1 MPEPSGSRRR
11 PRRRPR
17 GRLKATATAVGALL
31 LWLVLTLPDRPDGLS
46 VWSFAGVP
54 IEGVVLV
61 ACALTLPPRARA
73 PVTAVL
79 GGGLVAV
86 VALVKVLD
94 LGFLLSLHRLF
105 DPLSDLAYAGS
116 ALDLARD
123 RLGSGRALVIAAAG
137 LVLALLVIAG
147 GTRSG
152 GAARRH
158 R

>member
-1 MPEPSGSRRR
+1 MPEPSGS
-11 PRRRPR
+11 PRRLRR
-17 GRLKATATAVGALL
+17 HVGAIATAVGVLL

-61 ACALTLPPRARA
+61 ACALTLPLRARA
-73 PVTAVL
+73 PVTAFL
-79 GGGLVAV
+79 AGLVAV
-86 VALVKVLD
+86 MALVKVLD
-94 LGFLLSLHRLF
+94 LGFLLSLYRLF